1 MVTWSNKSK
10 GEICFRN
17 RMERLHRF
25 LMAGSS
31 ALIPPCLEDSQQRPR
46 LSKLRKSR
54 TFRLTATPRA
64 SIRLT
69 PRSMRSFGYQPLLP
83 NSSSS
88 YTLHRNV
95 LNSSRLMLVEHLN
108 SSLLRFRS
116 DKTMEERPGNEIIYV
131 YVLYVRMRIEA
142 KRCLS
147 ARFLFNT
154 PWNR

>member
-1 MVTWSNKSK
+1 
-10 GEICFRN
+10 
-17 RMERLHRF
+17 MERLHRF

-31 ALIPPCLEDSQQRPR
+31 ALIPPCLEDFQQRPR
-46 LSKLRKSR
+46 LSKLQKSR

-64 SIRLT
+64 SIRRT
-69 PRSMRSFGYQPLLP
+69 PRSMRSFDYQPLLS

-88 YTLHRNV
+88 YALHRNA
-95 LNSSRLMLVEHLN
+95 LNSSCLMRVEHLN

-116 DKTMEERPGNEIIYV
+116 DKTMEERPEKEITYICIVYMYV
-131 YVLYVRMRIEA
+131 CMRIEA
-142 KRCLS
+142 KRRLS

>member
-1 MVTWSNKSK
+1 
-10 GEICFRN
+10 
-17 RMERLHRF
+17 MERLHRF

-69 PRSMRSFGYQPLLP
+69 PRSMRSFGYQPLVP
-83 NSSSS
+83 NFSSS

-95 LNSSRLMLVEHLN
+95 LNSSRLMRVEHLN
-108 SSLLRFRS
+108 SSLPRFRS
-116 DKTMEERPGNEIIYV
+116 DKTMEERPGNEIIYIYI
-131 YVLYVRMRIEA
+131 YVCIVCMHAHRGKEMFERKVFI
-142 KRCLS
+142 
-147 ARFLFNT
+147 
-154 PWNR
+154 